1 MRACTRMEEKAS
13 RPTLSHGRLA
23 SNFLQYKYSPR
34 TLLAPS
40 RPLQSFLRVSGAML
54 LAAVSILCLVNVLVS
69 PVLPTDAPQSVVM
82 SGAASEASVEGTTV
96 ATNEGLETVTATPGT
111 AVKPEVSE
119 ALFTQ
124 KDVEA
129 TSTMA
134 ADHLVQDDGPLVT
147 EAPVEEVPLDHFF
160 SEAPISKDGEVDTAV
175 DGIPL
180 DDVDLSVDATADID
194 TASFDDQVAGF
205 TFGPPLESQEVDV

>member
-1 MRACTRMEEKAS
+1 MEEKAPP
-13 RPTLSHGRLA
+13 PTLSHERLA
-23 SNFLQYKYSPR
+23 LNFLRYKYGPR

-40 RPLQSFLRVSGAML
+40 RLFQSFFRISGPML

-82 SGAASEASVEGTTV
+82 PGAASEASVEGTTAE
-96 ATNEGLETVTATPGT
+96 ATLATATPGT
-111 AVKPEVSE
+111 TVEPEVSE

-124 KDVEA
+124 KDVETASTTA
-129 TSTMA
+129 T
-134 ADHLVQDDGPLVT
+134 DHLVQDDGPVVT

-205 TFGPPLESQEVDV
+205 TFGPSLESQEVDV

>member
-1 MRACTRMEEKAS
+1 
-13 RPTLSHGRLA
+13 
-23 SNFLQYKYSPR
+23 
-34 TLLAPS
+34 
-40 RPLQSFLRVSGAML
+40 ML

-82 SGAASEASVEGTTV
+82 SGAASEASVEGTTAE
-96 ATNEGLETVTATPGT
+96 ATLATAAPGT
-111 AVKPEVSE
+111 TVEPEVSE

-124 KDVEA
+124 KDVETA
-129 TSTMA
+129 STMA
-134 ADHLVQDDGPLVT
+134 TDHLVQDDGPVVT

-205 TFGPPLESQEVDV
+205 TFGPSLESQEVDV